1 MILSCL
7 AVLALCPFVGKTQS
21 PAGTDTPSVIDRGS
35 DRVSARQLQIPSKA
49 RAAFNKGTQLLAKG
63 DSGASIPEFRRAIKI
78 FPEFYEAYYKVGLA
92 DLNLHYDSEAQA
104 VFETSIE
111 LSKGRYPP
119 AQFGLGIAL
128 CNQGKLTEAEEAVRA
143 GLDQYPADAAGNFTL
158 GWVLFHGGR
167 LAEAEK
173 SARQATLSNS
183 NLASAYL
190 LLGQIHLRLGQL
202 PALVSDLDA
211 YLKLDPEGPRNA
223 QANAL
228 RLEAQQVIAKQQAN
242 GPVVAKA
249 PAP

>member
-7 AVLALCPFVGKTQS
+7 AALALCPFVGKTQS

-63 DSGASIPEFRRAIKI
+63 DSRASIPEFRRAIKI

-158 GWVLFHGGR
+158 GWVLFHGGK

-173 SARQATLSNS
+173 CARQATLSNS

-190 LLGQIHLRLGQL
+190 LLAQIHLRQEQL
-202 PALVSDLDA
+202 PAVVSDLDA
-211 YLKLDPEGPRNA
+211 YLRLDPEGPHNA

-228 RLEAQQVIAKQQAN
+228 RLEAQQMIAKQQAN
-242 GPVVAKA
+242 GPVVAKS